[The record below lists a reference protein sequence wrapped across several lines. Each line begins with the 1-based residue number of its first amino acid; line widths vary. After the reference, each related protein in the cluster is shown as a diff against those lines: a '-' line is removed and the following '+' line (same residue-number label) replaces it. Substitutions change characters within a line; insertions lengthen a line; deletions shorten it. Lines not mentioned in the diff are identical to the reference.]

1 MYCLVR
7 STLMKCQYARIDH
20 YGRLLVPIKLL
31 EKIAAE
37 CYVCETEYK
46 DGNHVLSDIERIRKV
61 DLMSA
66 EEVENMLMYKELS
79 E

>member
-1 MYCLVR
+1 
-7 STLMKCQYARIDH
+7 MKCQYARIDH